1 MGRLNAYHPRDG
13 PRDVPDRGN
22 DEDEN
27 EAGAEASDSVSDLAN
42 TSLLNEIGKKHA
54 SAEREDDCQRRKSFS
69 VCRGRT
75 CHVLCARG
83 LNSKVRARRVR
94 DKKIPQLEEQLK
106 LNADPTGE
114 SQPRAYVSRRRLNR

>member
-1 MGRLNAYHPRDG
+1 M
-13 PRDVPDRGN
+13 PDRGN

-42 TSLLNEIGKKHA
+42 TSLLNEIGKKHD

-75 CHVLCARG
+75 CHVAL
-83 LNSKVRARRVR
+83 RAWS
-94 DKKIPQLEEQLK
+94 E
-106 LNADPTGE
+106 
-114 SQPRAYVSRRRLNR
+114 